1 MAHAQ
6 LKSTALLTLP
16 PEIQTKIFSNLTVSF
31 GTSNIQG
38 VLRTCK
44 QLYEVAL
51 PLSVSIFRNTVR
63 HPRGQ
68 GPCSRTRN
76 AQFLRYILISKPWL
90 AAHVKTV
97 ILGRVSEDGEGAD
110 SGNLPQDVT
119 ESELSVYH
127 RHIKFI
133 LGQLPS
139 EFNDRW
145 CARWVEDLRKGTSSD
160 AQAALILLTCP
171 NIQTILFEKPST
183 SCHFLRLLQLVHN
196 LRDIQESIYSPGSDW
211 TASPR
216 MVIPLSNVQDVFH
229 ETIDWKGGYTTFSV
243 EGSSIFRFPQIKSY
257 ECILAYGHQ
266 EAAENFRAL
275 PPRSSSIEEI
285 TLRSCH
291 SSAAM
296 LQSMLGA
303 CRALKKLEISH
314 FQIHSEDASVTF
326 MMPRDILDAILPHA
340 NTLQH
345 LYLNLEEEFD
355 KQWNW
360 RACPERLYMG
370 PGLRQM
376 HKLKRLTLGMQ
387 ALTGMLPSQ
396 PESRSDDSYD
406 CPMPLE
412 IEGSARI
419 IDCLPEGLEY
429 LKISECGVMIL
440 EQVAELLNIVE
451 QGHRFKR
458 LAYVGLLF
466 SGWLMQEADDLN
478 AFEALRCNATKV
490 RLDMAIQSHNAFYHD
505 LGEGIPEV
513 LKTTRFLHEGDAE
526 ELADRV
532 GYRNTMSRIYAPH
545 CRQFN
550 LRSRGTSDYQAVWC
564 TWKDDPDTFV
574 E

>member
-1 MAHAQ
+1 
-6 LKSTALLTLP
+6 
-16 PEIQTKIFSNLTVSF
+16 
-31 GTSNIQG
+31 
-38 VLRTCK
+38 
-44 QLYEVAL
+44 
-51 PLSVSIFRNTVR
+51 
-63 HPRGQ
+63 
-68 GPCSRTRN
+68 
-76 AQFLRYILISKPWL
+76 
-90 AAHVKTV
+90 
-97 ILGRVSEDGEGAD
+97 
-110 SGNLPQDVT
+110 
-119 ESELSVYH
+119 
-127 RHIKFI
+127 
-133 LGQLPS
+133 
-139 EFNDRW
+139 
-145 CARWVEDLRKGTSSD
+145 
-160 AQAALILLTCP
+160 
-171 NIQTILFEKPST
+171 
-183 SCHFLRLLQLVHN
+183 
-196 LRDIQESIYSPGSDW
+196 
-211 TASPR
+211 
-216 MVIPLSNVQDVFH
+216 MVIPLSKVQDVFH
-229 ETIDWKGGYTTFSV
+229 ETIDWKGGYTTFSI
-243 EGSSIFRFPQIKSY
+243 EGSSIFRFPLIKSY

-266 EAAENFRAL
+266 AAADNFGAL

-303 CRALKKLEISH
+303 CKALKKLEISH
-314 FQIHSEDASVTF
+314 FQIHSEDASVKF

-360 RACPERLYMG
+360 KASPERLYMG
-370 PGLRQM
+370 TGLRQM

-429 LKISECGVMIL
+429 LKISECGIMIL

-490 RLDMAIQSHNAFYHD
+490 RLNMGIQSHNAFYHD

-526 ELADRV
+526 ELADRE

-550 LRSRGTSDYQAVWC
+550 LRSRGASDYQGVWC
-564 TWKDDPDTFV
+564 TWRDDPDMFV